1 MYTLTQKVA
10 FAGGF
15 VAIAL
20 VVLPPISGAAEQL
33 FAFHMV
39 QHLLLIALAAPLLVV
54 SRAFDGL
61 QRFAFVAKLA
71 QPVTAWIAF
80 VGIFLFWHWPAAF
93 QWAAGNEFS
102 RLLECAS
109 ILVGAILFWSV
120 ALSLKGQDWLSYG
133 GRALF
138 VMTAAVATDL
148 PGVIMVF
155 SPQALCTMPG
165 ENAVRWGLTSLQD
178 QQIAGMLMWV
188 PANLV
193 FFGIATWLFALWISD
208 ITPHKTS
215 SQVIS

>member
-1 MYTLTQKVA
+1 MMQKLA
-10 FAGGF
+10 FAVGLGG
-15 VAIAL
+15 IAL
-20 VVLPPISGAAEQL
+20 VLSPPISVAAERL

-54 SRAFDGL
+54 SRVFGKLQGNAFIDAIS
-61 QRFAFVAKLA
+61 R
-71 QPVTAWIAF
+71 PVTAWIAF

-93 QWAAGNEFS
+93 QWAAEREAS
-102 RLLECAS
+102 RLLEHAS
-109 ILVGAILFWSV
+109 ILIGALLFWSV
-120 ALSLKGQDWLSYG
+120 ALSSKGQKWLSYG
-133 GRALF
+133 ARALY

-155 SPQALCTMPG
+155 SPRAICSMPG
-165 ENAVRWGLTSLQD
+165 ENAAAWGLTPLQD

-208 ITPHKTS
+208 VEYT
-215 SQVIS
+215 SQVTI